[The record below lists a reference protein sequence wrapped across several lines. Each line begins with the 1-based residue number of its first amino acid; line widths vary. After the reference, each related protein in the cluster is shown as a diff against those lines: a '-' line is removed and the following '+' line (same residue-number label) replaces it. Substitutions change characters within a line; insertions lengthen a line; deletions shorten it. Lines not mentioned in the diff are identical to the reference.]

1 MGSKERVERLKAEVH
16 QHILDAA
23 MDIIKNEGCQ
33 SLSLRKIADS
43 IDYSAPII
51 YSYFLNKEAVLIE
64 LSKKG
69 FVLLIDCVQQHLA
82 GITDPRERMEA
93 MLLAYLQFATD
104 EDQLYQLM
112 YTVGTGID
120 DVTKAFPAL
129 ATFIGL
135 FKTAIQDLN
144 KSKPL
149 TDEAFRCNY
158 LICISFVHGLVALNR
173 YHKDIDPAT
182 NSMVLKKGISGIIS
196 TIEHS

>member
-1 MGSKERVERLKAEVH
+1 
-16 QHILDAA
+16 
-23 MDIIKNEGCQ
+23 
-33 SLSLRKIADS
+33 
-43 IDYSAPII
+43 
-51 YSYFLNKEAVLIE
+51 
-64 LSKKG
+64 
-69 FVLLIDCVQQHLA
+69 
-82 GITDPRERMEA
+82 
-93 MLLAYLQFATD
+93 
-104 EDQLYQLM
+104 
-112 YTVGTGID
+112 
-120 DVTKAFPAL
+120 
-129 ATFIGL
+129 L